1 MGYGSA
7 SETPDSDN
15 SSLDDDDDIDS
26 DDERFKTDNSEE
38 TEDDHENYFP
48 DDDLSKLLHGSPI
61 LKSQDDTRVNI
72 ENVI

>member
-1 MGYGSA
+1 MLSFLYFL
-7 SETPDSDN
+7 EN
-15 SSLDDDDDIDS
+15 
-26 DDERFKTDNSEE
+26 RKNFMY
-38 TEDDHENYFP
+38 ENYFP

>member
-1 MGYGSA
+1 MY
-7 SETPDSDN
+7 
-15 SSLDDDDDIDS
+15 
-26 DDERFKTDNSEE
+26 
-38 TEDDHENYFP
+38 ENYFP